1 MKNAVLYF
9 AAAVFFAA
17 VFAGCGRE
25 NAGRALADADMERE
39 RLVRAAKDAYV
50 YGFPLVLNEVIK
62 RAAENPLAETEN
74 ASINRIRHFN
84 SFADETF
91 AYFIRPDSSVFYSF
105 AWLDVSKEP
114 MLIEIPETGKRYVL
128 FSLFDGW
135 GDVFAS
141 LGSRLSGGNALK
153 AAVCG
158 PGWQGVVPQG
168 FEQYKADTAA
178 VLIKAAIEVKNKQ
191 DGETAVKKIQNGIK
205 LYPLSAYG
213 GQYRVPEAVSGVI
226 PGADMPLERVLSMD
240 ISDFFNTLNW
250 LMMKNPPRPQDAKL
264 LDEILDIGVA
274 PGMRFDI
281 SVFDFDTRE
290 AFKEIPQW
298 MKSFFEE
305 MKNEGMEQGWI
316 YGYGFGDYKD
326 DYVFRAKTAYYLPAA
341 DRHEDLLCAF
351 SYFDRDKEK
360 YDSSK
365 KYVLHFD
372 KNALPPV
379 KAGWS
384 LCAYND
390 RGLVMN
396 NPGGRRSISGRDGLE
411 FNKDGSLDIYIQKEN
426 PGKNRLKNWLPVS
439 GNGFALML
447 RCYLPEKALTDG
459 VWKAPAVE
467 KTR

>member
-17 VFAGCGRE
+17 CLSGCGKE
-25 NAGRALADADMERE
+25 NTGRAPADADTERE
-39 RLVRAAKDAYV
+39 RLVRAAKDAYI
-50 YGFPLVLNEVIK
+50 YGFPLVLNEMTKMVMM
-62 RAAENPLAETEN
+62 NSLSETGN
-74 ASINRIRHFN
+74 TAIGRMRHFH
-84 SFADETF
+84 SFADERF
-91 AYFIRPDSSVFYSF
+91 AYFVRPDSAVFYSF
-105 AWLDVSKEP
+105 AWLDLSKEP
-114 MLIEIPETGKRYVL
+114 MLIEIPETGKRYVF

-158 PGWQGVVPQG
+158 PGWQGVLPQG

-213 GQYRVPEAVSGVI
+213 GQYPALEAASG
-226 PGADMPLERVLSMD
+226 GGQTADMPLERVLSMN
-240 ISDFFNTLNW
+240 ISDFFNTLNR
-250 LMMKNPPRPQDAKL
+250 LMMKNPPRSQDAEM
-264 LDEILDIGVA
+264 LDGILDIGVA

-281 SVFDFDTRE
+281 SAFDFDTQE

-298 MKSFFEE
+298 MKNSFEE
-305 MKNEGMEQGWI
+305 MKNEGMEQGWV

-341 DRHEDLLCAF
+341 ETDEDLLCAF
-351 SYFDRDKEK
+351 SYCDRDKEK
-360 YDSSK
+360 YDSSQ

-390 RGLVMN
+390 RGLFMK
-396 NPGGRRSISGRDGLE
+396 NPGVRRSIGSGDGLE

-426 PGKNRLKNWLPVS
+426 PGKNRRKNWLPVS
-439 GNGFALML
+439 GDGFALML
-447 RCYLPEKALTDG
+447 RCYLPEKALAG
-459 VWKAPAVE
+459 GIWKAPAVE